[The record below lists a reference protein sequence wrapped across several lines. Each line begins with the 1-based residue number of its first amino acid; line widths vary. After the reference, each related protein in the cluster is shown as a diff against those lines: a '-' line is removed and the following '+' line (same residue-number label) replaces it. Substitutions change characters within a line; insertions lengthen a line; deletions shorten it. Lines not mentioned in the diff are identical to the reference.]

1 MKEMYCAFAANQDL
15 EIAPTNQYGATQ
27 LMVRSTSSLKASTLL
42 KGLEYICF
50 PIPDKQH
57 TPPKYAQA
65 FNEDYCFV
73 NEKGKGFIQL
83 GPAYL
88 LNVRPRPKCT
98 SLMASSTTAILRV
111 EMLINLAPAT
121 SEDWLRM
128 RSSFSHH

>member
-1 MKEMYCAFAANQDL
+1 MKEMYCSFAANQDL
-15 EIAPTNQYGATQ
+15 EIAPTSQYGATQ
-27 LMVRSTSSLKASTLL
+27 LMVRSTSSLKGSTLL
-42 KGLEYICF
+42 KGFEYICF

-65 FNEDYCFV
+65 FNEDFCFV

-88 LNVRPRPKCT
+88 LNVSAHLKCT
-98 SLMASSTTAILRV
+98 SLMASSTTAILRR
-111 EMLINLAPAT
+111 ETSINLAPAT
-121 SEDWLRM
+121 REDWLRM